1 MATEKNYLLVYKLF
15 ECAVKWVSA
24 IGNKA
29 EIIINSKNHSQY
41 YNYSQENNKCILC
54 IWGILLPTS
63 VCSSNLI
70 VSSAWL
76 YFLLESTSEEKK
88 LINNYMLIKQFLK
101 NVILFL
107 CCQGH
112 LKNFLQNYRFCQKP
126 WNDAYS
132 RGGGSCYLRHNETLR
147 TKINMWLTP

>member
-1 MATEKNYLLVYKLF
+1 MDLSDEDNAFDWLQKRTICSFISSLSVQLNEFLQSEIKQKLSSF
-15 ECAVKWVSA
+15 QK
-24 IGNKA
+24 ITRNTT
-29 EIIINSKNHSQY
+29 
-41 YNYSQENNKCILC
+41 

-76 YFLLESTSEEKK
+76 YFLLESTSGEKK
-88 LINNYMLIKQFLK
+88 LTNNYMLIKKFLK
-101 NVILFL
+101 NVIYFL
-107 CCQGH
+107 CCQGR
-112 LKNFLQNYRFCQKP
+112 LKYFLQNYRFCQKS